1 MILGVDIG
9 TSNIKFV
16 WYDGENCVDEKS
28 CSTLDTIVT
37 GLPQSY
43 KEQNPK
49 KILEILDNALAIDES
64 RRNLKVKNCCLRFG
78 LLGLQFLCRQFV

>member
-1 MILGVDIG
+1 MILGVDMG

-16 WYDGENCVDEKS
+16 WYDGENCVAEKS

-37 GLPQSY
+37 GLPQGH

-49 KILEILDNALAIDES
+49 KILEILDDALAIDES
-64 RRNLKVKNCCLRFG
+64 RRNLKVKICCLRFG
-78 LLGLQFLCRQFV
+78 LLGMQFLCRQFV